1 METLVSLKVSIVLLS
16 IMSELGNKER
26 ILAKA
31 SKLFLQFGIRSVSMD
46 DIATALGVSKKTIY
60 QFFADKDELV
70 GEVIKVIIGESHQC
84 CERDRTIA
92 ENAVDELFKSMEMVG
107 EMFRTMNP
115 AVLHDLKK
123 YHPVAFG
130 IFDKHKNDY
139 IYNVIR
145 ENLVWGIKE
154 ELYRPDLNIEII
166 TLLRIDSMMLP
177 FDPVLF
183 NRQDISLVQISQ
195 QILEHYLFGIVSLK
209 GYKLVLKYQ
218 QLRQKQ

>member
-1 METLVSLKVSIVLLS
+1 
-16 IMSELGNKER
+16 MSELDNKER

-31 SKLFLQFGIRSVSMD
+31 SQLFMQFGIRSVSMD
-46 DIATALGVSKKTIY
+46 DIASALGVSKKTIY

-70 GEVIKVIIGESHQC
+70 SEVIKVIIAESEEC
-84 CERDRTIA
+84 CEVDRTVA
-92 ENAVDELFKSMEMVG
+92 ENAVDEMFKAMEMVE

-123 YHPVAFG
+123 YHPAAFG

-139 IYNVIR
+139 VYNIIR
-145 ENLVWGIKE
+145 DNLVRGIQE
-154 ELYRPDLNIEII
+154 ELYRPELNIEII
-166 TLLRIDSMMLP
+166 TLMRIDSMMLP
-177 FDPVLF
+177 FNPTLF
-183 NRQDISLVQISQ
+183 NRQDISIVQISQ

-218 QLRQKQ
+218 QQRQKK